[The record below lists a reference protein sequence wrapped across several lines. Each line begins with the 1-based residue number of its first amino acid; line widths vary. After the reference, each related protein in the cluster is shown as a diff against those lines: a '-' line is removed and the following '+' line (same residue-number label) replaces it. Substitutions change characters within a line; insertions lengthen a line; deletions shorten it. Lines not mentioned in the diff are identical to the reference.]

1 MEIKNC
7 YIEGKLWKVLDIERK
22 GLGVVSKEYI
32 PKGISNSINESFTIF
47 SKDHKKFRN
56 TYFG

>member
-32 PKGISNSINESFTIF
+32 PKGILNLINECFKIF
-47 SKDHKKFRN
+47 NKDHTKFRN